1 MGAPFNKGIK
11 NVCNISTEQP
21 NNLSVENISNEQS
34 NTLPVENNYSF
45 IMLGSTFAGKTTLI
59 NSLINNKFVD
69 SIESTI
75 GCDYSTKYI
84 KINDKE
90 NIKLVIWDASGKE
103 VSRKANSVFIKNR
116 NIHVIV
122 FDVRRKEEMNDI
134 SYFLNQIKQMDKDY
148 KEKPIFLI
156 GNKCE
161 KNNNN
166 PRQISKEIAEDF
178 ASKNNLFYFEVSSK
192 RIRTLQKTFYIMMN
206 IANDILKNKKKKSEI
221 KIEDYDYDDDSELI
235 DNLIEEVEI
244 KDKKIKSLEYEIT
257 KKNDEKL
264 DQQKKLSELENKEL
278 VNNENEKINQK
289 ILNENAPIDKME
301 LKIKEELTEEKN
313 KNKLLNNKINELN
326 EKIKEMQKKR
336 NGNNTKIDVSETELK
351 IKEELNEE
359 KNKNKLLNS
368 KINEL
373 NGKINDLQKITNKN
387 DNMVNTLQLFE
398 KIREKE
404 KEIKEIKS
412 NLPFDIS
419 KGEKLMSVIF
429 VSDDQ
434 RIHYSIICKNTD
446 KFNRLENI
454 LYNVD
459 EYKSYLQSE
468 NYFLLNGKKINKYL
482 TLEENGIKN
491 SDIITL
497 MKYED
502 N

>member
-1 MGAPFNKGIK
+1 
-11 NVCNISTEQP
+11 
-21 NNLSVENISNEQS
+21 
-34 NTLPVENNYSF
+34 
-45 IMLGSTFAGKTTLI
+45 
-59 NSLINNKFVD
+59 
-69 SIESTI
+69 
-75 GCDYSTKYI
+75 
-84 KINDKE
+84 
-90 NIKLVIWDASGKE
+90 
-103 VSRKANSVFIKNR
+103 
-116 NIHVIV
+116 
-122 FDVRRKEEMNDI
+122 
-134 SYFLNQIKQMDKDY
+134 
-148 KEKPIFLI
+148 
-156 GNKCE
+156 
-161 KNNNN
+161 
-166 PRQISKEIAEDF
+166 
-178 ASKNNLFYFEVSSK
+178 
-192 RIRTLQKTFYIMMN
+192 
-206 IANDILKNKKKKSEI
+206 
-221 KIEDYDYDDDSELI
+221 
-235 DNLIEEVEI
+235 
-244 KDKKIKSLEYEIT
+244 
-257 KKNDEKL
+257 
-264 DQQKKLSELENKEL
+264 LSELENKEL

-398 KIREKE
+398 EIREKE

-434 RIHYSIICKNTD
+434 KIHYSIICKNTD

-454 LYNVD
+454 LYNVE